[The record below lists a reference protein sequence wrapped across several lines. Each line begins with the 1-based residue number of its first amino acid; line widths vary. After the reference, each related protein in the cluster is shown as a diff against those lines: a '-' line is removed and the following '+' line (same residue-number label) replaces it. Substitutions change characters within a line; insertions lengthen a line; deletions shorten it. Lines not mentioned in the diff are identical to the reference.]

1 MSENVL
7 GRSSFGIPL
16 NCGTRPVAIPHGL
29 AGSTGRDFDGRF
41 WKSIINIKIYKSPNE
56 KSRPVGG
63 AHGFGPFGLIQKIPP
78 GQFWIFDHIILFN
91 RLRAFRPASLTL
103 QHCNTFFFVCLLLV
117 TCLSLAAVCCL
128 LLRRICQIRRIS

>member
-1 MSENVL
+1 MGHSHFEEVTLIGNSA
-7 GRSSFGIPL
+7 GTTRCIPS

-78 GQFWIFDHIILFN
+78 GQFWIFDHIIILLMQIIYCLISYERRSNWFI
-91 RLRAFRPASLTL
+91 LKILLHWSSGITIWIYVVAW
-103 QHCNTFFFVCLLLV
+103 VC
-117 TCLSLAAVCCL
+117 
-128 LLRRICQIRRIS
+128 

>member
-1 MSENVL
+1 MAIITSDLLVM
-7 GRSSFGIPL
+7 IPS

-78 GQFWIFDHIILFN
+78 GQFWIFDHIIILLMQIIYCFISF
-91 RLRAFRPASLTL
+91 LL
-103 QHCNTFFFVCLLLV
+103 QVPTSYEPGSESCRV
-117 TCLSLAAVCCL
+117 AAARFGAMVPL
-128 LLRRICQIRRIS
+128 DAGLP